1 MASRSHFAGC
11 VISFLGKAGFVFR
24 LPLFPQPRLSMSIR
38 PQNWSIVVLVLFSL
52 GIVCAMNAQPVKKS
66 SPAPI
71 QGSMVFDW
79 NDLVTKPTANGSR
92 RDVTNLPTATLEG
105 FESHITTLNPGA
117 ISHPPHRHSR
127 EEFIILK
134 EGTLDVSINGK
145 VTRAGPGSLLFFA
158 SNDLHNVKNVGD
170 TPATYLVF
178 NLATAATKTAPA
190 EGAAAAALPGKLSS
204 GVFEWSKL
212 AVKPT
217 KTGARRE
224 ILNSPTVTCASLEA
238 HVTTLNPG
246 EAPHAPHHHP
256 DEELVVVKDGLMEA
270 TINGVSRRAG
280 PGSIF
285 FYASNDQHGMK
296 NVGATAATYYVFRVV
311 TEATPKA

>member
-1 MASRSHFAGC
+1 
-11 VISFLGKAGFVFR
+11 
-24 LPLFPQPRLSMSIR
+24 MSISR
-38 PQNWSIVVLVLFSL
+38 QNWLIVFAILSF
-52 GIVCAMNAQPVKKS
+52 GTACTINAQPAKAA
-66 SPAPI
+66 APETI

-79 NDLVTKPTANGSR
+79 NDLKAKPTANGSH
-92 RDVTNLPTATLEG
+92 RDVANLPTATLEG

-117 ISHPPHRHSR
+117 ISHPPHRHPR

-134 EGTLDVSINGK
+134 EGTLDVAINGK

-158 SNDLHNVKNVGD
+158 SNDLHNVRNVGD

-246 EAPHAPHHHP
+246 EVPHAPHHHP

-285 FYASNDQHGMK
+285 FYASNDEHGMK
-296 NVGATAATYYVFRVV
+296 NVGTAAATYYVFRVV
-311 TEATPKA
+311 TEATPKAK

>member
-1 MASRSHFAGC
+1 MN
-11 VISFLGKAGFVFR
+11 
-24 LPLFPQPRLSMSIR
+24 LPR
-38 PQNWSIVVLVLFSL
+38 QNWLALFAIISL
-52 GIVCAMNAQPVKKS
+52 GIVCGANAQPAKT
-66 SPAPI
+66 PAPATV

-79 NDLVTKPTANGSR
+79 NDLKETPTAIGSH
-92 RDVTNLPTATLEG
+92 RDVTDTSTATLVG
-105 FESHITTLNPGA
+105 FESHITTLNPGV
-117 ISHPPHRHSR
+117 ISHPPHRHPR

-158 SNDLHNVKNVGD
+158 SYDVHNVKNVGA

-178 NLATAATKTAPA
+178 NFETAATKTAPT

-204 GVFEWSKL
+204 GVFEWSNL

-217 KTGARRE
+217 KTGERRE

-246 EAPHAPHHHP
+246 AVPHAPHHHP
-256 DEELVVVKDGLMEA
+256 DEEIIVVKDGLMEA
-270 TINGVSRRAG
+270 TIKGVAHRAG

-285 FYASNDQHGMK
+285 FFASNDEHGMK
-296 NVGATAATYYVFRVV
+296 NVGTTPATYYVFRVV

>member
-1 MASRSHFAGC
+1 
-11 VISFLGKAGFVFR
+11 
-24 LPLFPQPRLSMSIR
+24 MSISR
-38 PQNWSIVVLVLFSL
+38 HIWFFVSAILSV
-52 GIVCAMNAQPVKKS
+52 GIACAVNAQPAKT
-66 SPAPI
+66 AAAATI
-71 QGSMVFDW
+71 QRSMVFDW
-79 NDLVTKPTANGSR
+79 NDLKSQPTANGSR

-117 ISHPPHRHSR
+117 ISHPPHRHPR

-134 EGTLDVSINGK
+134 EGTLDVAINGK
-145 VTRAGPGSLLFFA
+145 ITRAGPGSLLFFA

-212 AVKPT
+212 GVKPT
-217 KTGARRE
+217 KTGERRE
-224 ILNSPTVTCASLEA
+224 IFNSPTVTCKSLEA

-246 EAPHAPHHHP
+246 ESPHAPHHHP
-256 DEELVVVKDGLMEA
+256 DEELVVVKEGLMEA

-285 FYASNDQHGMK
+285 FYASNDEHGMK
-296 NVGATAATYYVFRVV
+296 NVGTTAATYYVFRVV
-311 TEATPKA
+311 TEKTPKAN